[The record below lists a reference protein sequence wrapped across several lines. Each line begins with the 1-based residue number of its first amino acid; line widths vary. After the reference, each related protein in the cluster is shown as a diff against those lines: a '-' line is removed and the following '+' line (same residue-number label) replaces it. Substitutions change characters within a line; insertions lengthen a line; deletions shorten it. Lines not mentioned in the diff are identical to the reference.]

1 MAVDRFENESKIWPI
16 STEIKVNW
24 GDMDALG
31 HVNHSV
37 YAKWMETVR
46 MMYFSEVGMM
56 DLYDD
61 SNIGPI
67 LARIEID
74 YELPIVFP
82 DVVTV
87 STSVSRI
94 GNSSFDMRYKIESLS
109 NNGKSAATGSVV
121 CVVLDYS
128 SGMPHKI
135 PPKLRE
141 SIVRLEGDFD
151 YKDH

>member
-1 MAVDRFENESKIWPI
+1 MSVDQSKNESNIWPI

-46 MMYFSEVGMM
+46 MMYFSEIGMM
-56 DLYDD
+56 NLHDD

-74 YELPIVFP
+74 YKLPIVFP

-109 NNGKSAATGSVV
+109 NNGNSAAIGSVV

-141 SIVRLEGDFD
+141 SIARLEGDFD
-151 YKDH
+151 Y

>member
-1 MAVDRFENESKIWPI
+1 MMSVDRIENESNIWPI

-24 GDMDALG
+24 GDLDALG

-37 YAKWMETVR
+37 FAKWMETVR
-46 MMYFSEVGMM
+46 MIYFSEIGMM
-56 DLYDD
+56 NLYED

-94 GNSSFDMRYKIESLS
+94 GNSSFDMKYKIESLS
-109 NNGKSAATGSVV
+109 NKGKSAATGSVV
-121 CVVLDYS
+121 CVLLDYT
-128 SGMPHKI
+128 SGMPHNI
-135 PPKLRE
+135 PPKIRE
-141 SIVRLEGDFD
+141 SIARLEGDFH
-151 YKDH
+151 Y

>member
-1 MAVDRFENESKIWPI
+1 MSVDQSKNESNIWPI

-46 MMYFSEVGMM
+46 MMYFSEIGMM
-56 DLYDD
+56 NLYDD

-109 NNGKSAATGSVV
+109 NNGKSAAIGSVV

-135 PPKLRE
+135 PLKLRE
-141 SIVRLEGDFD
+141 SIARLEGDFD
-151 YKDH
+151 Y

>member
-37 YAKWMETVR
+37 YARWMETVR
-46 MMYFSEVGMM
+46 MIYFSEVGMM

-61 SNIGPI
+61 SNVGPI
-67 LARIEID
+67 LARMEID

-94 GNSSFDMRYKIESLS
+94 GNSSFDMKYKIESLS

>member
-1 MAVDRFENESKIWPI
+1 MSVDRFENESDIWPI

-46 MMYFSEVGMM
+46 MMYFSEIGMM
-56 DLYDD
+56 NLYDD

-141 SIVRLEGDFD
+141 SIARLEGDFD
-151 YKDH
+151 Y

>member
-1 MAVDRFENESKIWPI
+1 MSVDRFENESDIWPI

-46 MMYFSEVGMM
+46 MMYFSEIGMM
-56 DLYDD
+56 NLYDD

-94 GNSSFDMRYKIESLS
+94 GNSSFDMRYKIESQS

-128 SGMPHKI
+128 SGIPHKI
-135 PPKLRE
+135 PLKLRK
-141 SIVRLEGDFD
+141 SIARLEGDFRN
-151 YKDH
+151 

>member
-1 MAVDRFENESKIWPI
+1 MSGDRFENESNIWPI

-46 MMYFSEVGMM
+46 MMYFSEIGMM
-56 DLYDD
+56 NLYDD

-109 NNGKSAATGSVV
+109 NNGKSAAIGSVV

-135 PPKLRE
+135 PLKLRE
-141 SIVRLEGDFD
+141 SIARLEGDFD
-151 YKDH
+151 Y

>member
-1 MAVDRFENESKIWPI
+1 MSVDRFENESDIWPI

-46 MMYFSEVGMM
+46 MMYFSEIGMM
-56 DLYDD
+56 NLYDD
-61 SNIGPI
+61 SNIESI

-94 GNSSFDMRYKIESLS
+94 GNSSFDMRYKIESQS

-128 SGMPHKI
+128 SGIPHKI
-135 PPKLRE
+135 PLKLRK
-141 SIVRLEGDFD
+141 SIARLEGDFD
-151 YKDH
+151 Y

>member
-1 MAVDRFENESKIWPI
+1 MSVDRFENESDIWPI

-46 MMYFSEVGMM
+46 MMYFSEIGMM
-56 DLYDD
+56 NLYDD

-82 DVVTV
+82 DAVTV

-94 GNSSFDMRYKIESLS
+94 GNSSFDMRYKIESQS

-128 SGMPHKI
+128 SGIPHKI
-135 PPKLRE
+135 PLKLRK
-141 SIVRLEGDFD
+141 SIARLEGDFD
-151 YKDH
+151 Y

>member
-1 MAVDRFENESKIWPI
+1 MSGDRFENESNIWPI

-37 YAKWMETVR
+37 FAKWMETVR
-46 MMYFSEVGMM
+46 MMYFSEIGMM
-56 DLYDD
+56 NLYDD

-135 PPKLRE
+135 PLKLRE
-141 SIVRLEGDFD
+141 SIARLEGDFD
-151 YKDH
+151 Y

>member
-1 MAVDRFENESKIWPI
+1 MSVDRFENESDIWPI

-46 MMYFSEVGMM
+46 MMYFSEIGMM
-56 DLYDD
+56 NLYDD

-121 CVVLDYS
+121 CVVLDYN

-135 PPKLRE
+135 PLKLRE
-141 SIVRLEGDFD
+141 SIARLEGDFD
-151 YKDH
+151 Y

>member
-1 MAVDRFENESKIWPI
+1 MSVDRSKNESNVWPI

-37 YAKWMETVR
+37 FAKWMETVR
-46 MMYFSEVGMM
+46 MMYFSEIGMM
-56 DLYDD
+56 NLYDD

-74 YELPIVFP
+74 YESPIVFP

-94 GNSSFDMRYKIESLS
+94 GNSSFDMRYRIESLS

-121 CVVLDYS
+121 CVLLDYS
-128 SGMPHKI
+128 SGIPHKI

-141 SIVRLEGDFD
+141 SIARLEGDSQ
-151 YKDH
+151 Y

>member
-46 MMYFSEVGMM
+46 MMYFSEIGMM
-56 DLYDD
+56 NLYDD

-121 CVVLDYS
+121 CVVLDYN

-135 PPKLRE
+135 PLKLRE
-141 SIVRLEGDFD
+141 SIARLEGDFD
-151 YKDH
+151 Y

>member
-1 MAVDRFENESKIWPI
+1 MSGDRFKNESNVWPI

-46 MMYFSEVGMM
+46 MMYFSEIGMM
-56 DLYDD
+56 NLYDD

-135 PPKLRE
+135 PLKLRE
-141 SIVRLEGDFD
+141 SIARLEEDFD
-151 YKDH
+151 Y

>member
-1 MAVDRFENESKIWPI
+1 MSVDRIENESNIWPV

-37 YAKWMETVR
+37 FAKWMETVR
-46 MMYFSEVGMM
+46 MMYFSEIGMM
-56 DLYDD
+56 NLYDD

-109 NNGKSAATGSVV
+109 NNGKSAATGGVV
-121 CVVLDYS
+121 CVLLDYS
-128 SGMPHKI
+128 SGIPHKI
-135 PPKLRE
+135 PPNLRE
-141 SIVRLEGDFD
+141 SIARLERDFQ
-151 YKDH
+151 

>member
-1 MAVDRFENESKIWPI
+1 MSGDRFKNESNVWPI

-46 MMYFSEVGMM
+46 MMYFSEIGMM
-56 DLYDD
+56 NLYND

-135 PPKLRE
+135 PLKLRE
-141 SIVRLEGDFD
+141 SIARLEEDFD
-151 YKDH
+151 Y

>member
-1 MAVDRFENESKIWPI
+1 MSVDRIENESSIWAV

-37 YAKWMETVR
+37 FAKWMETVR
-46 MMYFSEVGMM
+46 MMYFSEIGMM
-56 DLYDD
+56 NLHDD

-74 YELPIVFP
+74 YKLPIVFP

-109 NNGKSAATGSVV
+109 NNGKSAAIGSVV

-141 SIVRLEGDFD
+141 SIARLEGDFD
-151 YKDH
+151 Y

>member
-1 MAVDRFENESKIWPI
+1 MSADRIENEGYIWPI

-37 YAKWMETVR
+37 FAKWMETVR
-46 MMYFSEVGMM
+46 MMYFSKIGMM
-56 DLYDD
+56 NLYDD

-82 DVVTV
+82 DVVTI

-94 GNSSFDMRYKIESLS
+94 GNSSFDMKYKIESLS

-121 CVVLDYS
+121 CVLLDYS
-128 SGMPHKI
+128 SGKPHNI

-141 SIVRLEGDFD
+141 SIARLEGDLQ
-151 YKDH
+151 Y

>member
-1 MAVDRFENESKIWPI
+1 MAGDRFENESNIWPI

-46 MMYFSEVGMM
+46 MMYFSEIGMM
-56 DLYDD
+56 NLYDD

-141 SIVRLEGDFD
+141 SIARLEGDFD
-151 YKDH
+151 Y

>member
-1 MAVDRFENESKIWPI
+1 MSVDRFENESNIWPV

-46 MMYFSEVGMM
+46 MMYFSEIGMM
-56 DLYDD
+56 NLHDD

-74 YELPIVFP
+74 YKLPIVFP

-94 GNSSFDMRYKIESLS
+94 GNSSFDMRYKIESQS

-128 SGMPHKI
+128 SGIPHKI
-135 PPKLRE
+135 PLKLRK
-141 SIVRLEGDFD
+141 SIARLEGDFD
-151 YKDH
+151 Y

>member
-1 MAVDRFENESKIWPI
+1 MSVDRIENESSIWAV

-37 YAKWMETVR
+37 FAKWMETVR
-46 MMYFSEVGMM
+46 MMYFSEIGMM
-56 DLYDD
+56 NLYDD

-87 STSVSRI
+87 STSVSRM
-94 GNSSFDMRYKIESLS
+94 GNSSFDMRYKIESIS

-121 CVVLDYS
+121 CVLLDYS
-128 SGMPHKI
+128 SGIPHKI

-141 SIVRLEGDFD
+141 SIAKLEGNFQ
-151 YKDH
+151 Y

>member
-1 MAVDRFENESKIWPI
+1 MSVDRFKNERNIWPI

-46 MMYFSEVGMM
+46 MMYFSEIGMM
-56 DLYDD
+56 NLYDD

-121 CVVLDYS
+121 CVVLDYN

-135 PPKLRE
+135 PLKLRE
-141 SIVRLEGDFD
+141 SIARLEGDFD
-151 YKDH
+151 Y

>member
-1 MAVDRFENESKIWPI
+1 MSVDRIENESDIWPI
-16 STEIKVNW
+16 STEIKVTW

-31 HVNHSV
+31 HLNHSV

-46 MMYFSEVGMM
+46 MMYFSEIGMM
-56 DLYDD
+56 NLYDD

-94 GNSSFDMRYKIESLS
+94 GNSSFDMRYKIESQS

-121 CVVLDYS
+121 CVVLDLS
-128 SGMPHKI
+128 LIHI
-135 PPKLRE
+135 
-141 SIVRLEGDFD
+141 
-151 YKDH
+151 

>member
-1 MAVDRFENESKIWPI
+1 MSVDRFENESDIWPI

-46 MMYFSEVGMM
+46 MMYFSEIGMM
-56 DLYDD
+56 NLYDD

-94 GNSSFDMRYKIESLS
+94 GNSSFDMRYKIESQS

-121 CVVLDYS
+121 GVVLDYS
-128 SGMPHKI
+128 SGIPHKI
-135 PPKLRE
+135 PLKLRK
-141 SIVRLEGDFD
+141 SIARLEGDFD
-151 YKDH
+151 Y

>member
-1 MAVDRFENESKIWPI
+1 MSVDRIENESSIWAV

-37 YAKWMETVR
+37 FAKWMETVR
-46 MMYFSEVGMM
+46 MMYFSEIGMM
-56 DLYDD
+56 NLYDD

-74 YELPIVFP
+74 YELPLVFP

-87 STSVSRI
+87 STSVSRM
-94 GNSSFDMRYKIESLS
+94 GNSSFDMRYKIESIS

-121 CVVLDYS
+121 CVLLDYS
-128 SGMPHKI
+128 SGIPHKI

-141 SIVRLEGDFD
+141 SIAKLEGNFQ
-151 YKDH
+151 Y

>member
-1 MAVDRFENESKIWPI
+1 MSVDRIENESNIWPI

-37 YAKWMETVR
+37 FAKWMETVR
-46 MMYFSEVGMM
+46 MMYFSEIGMM
-56 DLYDD
+56 NLYDD

-74 YELPIVFP
+74 YKLPIVFP

-94 GNSSFDMRYKIESLS
+94 GNSSFDMKYKIESLS

-121 CVVLDYS
+121 CVLLDYG
-128 SGMPHKI
+128 SGMPHNI
-135 PPKLRE
+135 PPKIRE
-141 SIVRLEGDFD
+141 SIARLEGDL
-151 YKDH
+151 HN

>member
-1 MAVDRFENESKIWPI
+1 VDRIENESSIWAV

-37 YAKWMETVR
+37 FAKWMETVR
-46 MMYFSEVGMM
+46 MMYFSEIGMM
-56 DLYDD
+56 NLYDD

-87 STSVSRI
+87 STSVSRM
-94 GNSSFDMRYKIESLS
+94 GNSSFDMRYKIESIS

-121 CVVLDYS
+121 CVLLDYS
-128 SGMPHKI
+128 SGIPHKI

-141 SIVRLEGDFD
+141 SIAKLEGNFQ
-151 YKDH
+151 Y

>member
-1 MAVDRFENESKIWPI
+1 MSVDRFENESDIWPI

-46 MMYFSEVGMM
+46 MMYFSEIGMM
-56 DLYDD
+56 NLYDD

-109 NNGKSAATGSVV
+109 NNGKSAAIGSVV

-135 PPKLRE
+135 PLKLRE
-141 SIVRLEGDFD
+141 SIARLEGDFD
-151 YKDH
+151 Y

>member
-1 MAVDRFENESKIWPI
+1 MSVDRSKNESNIWPI

-46 MMYFSEVGMM
+46 MMYFSEIGMM
-56 DLYDD
+56 NLYDD

-135 PPKLRE
+135 PLKLRE
-141 SIVRLEGDFD
+141 SIARLEGDFD
-151 YKDH
+151 Y

>member
-1 MAVDRFENESKIWPI
+1 MSVDRIENESNVWPV

-37 YAKWMETVR
+37 FAKWMETVR
-46 MMYFSEVGMM
+46 MMYFSEIGMM
-56 DLYDD
+56 NLYDD

-94 GNSSFDMRYKIESLS
+94 GNSSFDMKYKIESLS
-109 NNGKSAATGSVV
+109 NNGKSAAKGSVV
-121 CVVLDYS
+121 CVLLDYS
-128 SGMPHKI
+128 SGMPHNI
-135 PPKLRE
+135 PPKIRE
-141 SIVRLEGDFD
+141 SIARLEGDFRN
-151 YKDH
+151 

>member
-1 MAVDRFENESKIWPI
+1 MSVDRFENESNIWPI

-46 MMYFSEVGMM
+46 MMYFSEIGMM
-56 DLYDD
+56 NLYDD

-94 GNSSFDMRYKIESLS
+94 GNSSFDMRYKIESQS

-121 CVVLDYS
+121 CVLLDYS
-128 SGMPHKI
+128 SGIPHKI
-135 PPKLRE
+135 PLKLRK
-141 SIVRLEGDFD
+141 SIARLEGDFD
-151 YKDH
+151 NKNS

>member
-1 MAVDRFENESKIWPI
+1 MSVDRSKNESNVWPI

-46 MMYFSEVGMM
+46 MMYFSEIGMM
-56 DLYDD
+56 NLYDD
-61 SNIGPI
+61 LNIGPI

-74 YELPIVFP
+74 YESPIVFP

-135 PPKLRE
+135 PLKLRE
-141 SIVRLEGDFD
+141 SIARLEEDFD
-151 YKDH
+151 Y

>member
-1 MAVDRFENESKIWPI
+1 MSVDRIENESSIWAV

-46 MMYFSEVGMM
+46 MMYFSEIGMM
-56 DLYDD
+56 NLYDD

-94 GNSSFDMRYKIESLS
+94 GNSSFDMRYKIESQS

-128 SGMPHKI
+128 SGIPHKI
-135 PPKLRE
+135 PLKLRE
-141 SIVRLEGDFD
+141 SIARLEGDFD
-151 YKDH
+151 Y

>member
-46 MMYFSEVGMM
+46 MIYFSEVGMM

-135 PPKLRE
+135 PLKLRE
-141 SIVRLEGDFD
+141 SIARLEGDFD
-151 YKDH
+151 Y

>member
-1 MAVDRFENESKIWPI
+1 MAGDRFENESNIWPI

-46 MMYFSEVGMM
+46 MMYFSEIGMM
-56 DLYDD
+56 NLYDD

-135 PPKLRE
+135 PLKLRE
-141 SIVRLEGDFD
+141 SIARLEGDFD
-151 YKDH
+151 Y

>member
-1 MAVDRFENESKIWPI
+1 VSVDRIENESSIWAV

-37 YAKWMETVR
+37 FAKWMETVR
-46 MMYFSEVGMM
+46 MMYFSEIGMM
-56 DLYDD
+56 NLYDD

-87 STSVSRI
+87 STSVSRM
-94 GNSSFDMRYKIESLS
+94 GNSSFDMRYKIESIS

-121 CVVLDYS
+121 CVLLDYS
-128 SGMPHKI
+128 SGIPHKI

-141 SIVRLEGDFD
+141 SIAKLEGNFQ
-151 YKDH
+151 Y

>member
-1 MAVDRFENESKIWPI
+1 MSVDRFENESDIWTI

-46 MMYFSEVGMM
+46 MMYFSEIGMM
-56 DLYDD
+56 NLHDD

-74 YELPIVFP
+74 YKLPIVFP

-109 NNGKSAATGSVV
+109 NNGKSAAIGSVV

-141 SIVRLEGDFD
+141 SIARLEGDFD
-151 YKDH
+151 Y

>member
-1 MAVDRFENESKIWPI
+1 MSVDRFENESDIWPI

-46 MMYFSEVGMM
+46 MMYFSEIGMM
-56 DLYDD
+56 NLYDD

-94 GNSSFDMRYKIESLS
+94 GNSSFDMRYKIESQS

-128 SGMPHKI
+128 YGIPHKI
-135 PPKLRE
+135 PLKLRK
-141 SIVRLEGDFD
+141 SIARLEGDFD
-151 YKDH
+151 Y